1 MKDMDR
7 YFKALATAFVLT
19 LGLLL
24 WIGAIASIICSCAS
38 HKERVSIHTSDSISI
53 VQEHT
58 AQSSSFESMIL
69 RNFTIDSIIFSERLL
84 IPDSATSET
93 AHGSER
99 TLIIRGFRGGTIENK
114 KQIEERQSEREALK
128 QHHEKDSTSQNS
140 DTRTAG
146 AALTQ
151 FSTTDLILLVIVLI
165 IMFLSKELYYKC
177 KK

>member
-69 RNFTIDSIIFSERLL
+69 RNFTIDSIILSERLL
-84 IPDSATSET
+84 IPDSTHPET

-114 KQIEERQSEREALK
+114 KEIEERESKRDSFK
-128 QHHEKDSTSQNS
+128 QHHENDSTSQNS

-151 FSTTDLILLVIVLI
+151 FSTTDLILLFIVLI
-165 IMFLSKELYYKC
+165 IVFLSKKLYYKC